1 MNQPKEHFA
10 LCLDN
15 AGYEVSLISGKVYHL
30 VPDGR
35 AAQDDLIRI
44 VDETGEDYLYHKDL
58 FAFVDF
64 PESVESR
71 LLAMKRLRRSA

>member
-1 MNQPKEHFA
+1 MRQPKEHFA
-10 LCLDN
+10 LYLDN
-15 AGYEVSLISGKVYHL
+15 AGYEISLVPRKVYHL

-71 LLAMKRLRRSA
+71 LLAMERLRRPA